1 MRYNTPIY
9 FQRKQKG
16 AYNASD
22 GDYGPET
29 TEEVKRYASVTD
41 TGTDTLNLVY
51 GQLAQGGIA
60 KIPQG
65 SLTIRLQRAYAE
77 PFDQIRIGDGE
88 QAKYYRSDKARLFKR
103 VFIISEVP

>member
-16 AYNASD
+16 AYNAAT
-22 GDYGPET
+22 GDYSPET
-29 TEEVKRYASVTD
+29 VKEVKRYASVTD

-51 GQLAQGGIA
+51 GGP
-60 KIPQG
+60 KQG
-65 SLTIRLQRAYAE
+65 SLTIRLQRPYTD

-88 QAKYYRSDKARLFKR
+88 QAKYYRADKSRLRKR
-103 VFIISEVP
+103 VFIVSEVP

>member
-1 MRYNTPIY
+1 MRYGTPVY
-9 FQRKQKG
+9 FQRKRKG
-16 AYNASD
+16 PYNAST
-22 GDYGPET
+22 GDYGPDT

-51 GQLAQGGIA
+51 GGP
-60 KIPQG
+60 KQG

-88 QAKYYRSDKARLFKR
+88 QAKRYCVDRTRLFKR
-103 VFIISEVP
+103 VFIVSEVQ

>member
-1 MRYNTPIY
+1 MRFNTPVY

-16 AYNASD
+16 PYNATD

-51 GQLAQGGIA
+51 GGP
-60 KIPQG
+60 KQG
-65 SLTIRLQRAYAE
+65 SLTIRLQRTYTD

-88 QAKYYRSDKARLFKR
+88 QEKCYRVDKARLFKR
-103 VFIISEVP
+103 VFIVSEVP

>member
-16 AYNASD
+16 PYNASD
-22 GDYGPET
+22 GNYGPET

-51 GQLAQGGIA
+51 GGP
-60 KIPQG
+60 KQG
-65 SLTIRLQRAYAE
+65 SLTIRLQRPYAE
-77 PFDQIRIGDGE
+77 PFDQIRIGDGK
-88 QAKYYRSDKARLFKR
+88 QAKYYGSDKARLFKR
-103 VFIISEVP
+103 VFIVSEVP

>member
-16 AYNASD
+16 EYNASD
-22 GDYGPET
+22 GDYSPET
-29 TEEVKRYASVTD
+29 TVEVKRYASVTD

-51 GQLAQGGIA
+51 GGP
-60 KIPQG
+60 KQG
-65 SLTIRLQRAYAE
+65 SLTIRLQRPYAD

-88 QAKYYRSDKARLFKR
+88 QAKYYRADKARLFKR
-103 VFIISEVP
+103 VFIVSEVP